1 MIKIVIVEDLPI
13 ILEGLKVLLGRSK
26 DIEIIAEYKN
36 GKEFV
41 DDLNNIDP
49 DIVITDIDMPIM
61 DGVTATKIAIAQK
74 PNLKVIALSMHSDS
88 KFYYEMVTA
97 GAKGFVL
104 KQAQVNELE
113 NAIYEVSKGGHY
125 FSEELLR
132 KVILGMQGIENEL
145 VNERKELIKLS
156 DRETQMLD
164 LLCQGLSNKE
174 LANELFVSLRTIE
187 SAKTKL
193 MQKTNSKNTAGLI
206 IWAIKNKVVKV

>member
-13 ILEGLKVLLGRSK
+13 ILEGLKVLLGNNK
-26 DIEIIAEYKN
+26 NIEIVGEYKN

-41 DDLNNIDP
+41 DDLNNIEP

-61 DGVTATKIAIAQK
+61 DGVTATKIAVAKK

-113 NAIYEVSKGGHY
+113 KAIQEVSKGGHY

-132 KVILGMQGIENEL
+132 KVILGMQGIESEI
-145 VNERKELIKLS
+145 VNERKELLKLS

-164 LLCQGLSNKE
+164 LLCQGHSNKE

-206 IWAIKNKVVKV
+206 IWAIKNKVVQI